1 MYYLKSIIISVVSI
15 VVVLKILS
23 IPLLLIFGSPFEW
36 IFAKRITDDNQ
47 LVRYRGLYYGALMAI
62 LLGIVQALCYKYFD
76 TNIYILL
83 IITIILFIY
92 PAYSGKLNTFRVID
106 FFSEKDE
113 RSYYLKYSLIS
124 LICYL
129 IGLYCLIYIFNYF
142 V

>member
-1 MYYLKSIIISVVSI
+1 MHYLKSIIISVVSI